1 MLIGEKYNSDDVLF
15 EKKKKKRKKEGKNR
29 DGKSVLSDL
38 FCVSTFVLESHFNT
52 DILAQNY
59 ILKYMGCVS
68 LMAQPVEN
76 TEELLT
82 NFFTN
87 IWPVTDGRKLTK
99 SPASAGLTP
108 E

>member
-1 MLIGEKYNSDDVLF
+1 MSYL
-15 EKKKKKRKKEGKNR
+15 KKKKEKEKRRKKQR
-29 DGKSVLSDL
+29 WDGKSVLSDL

>member
-1 MLIGEKYNSDDVLF
+1 
-15 EKKKKKRKKEGKNR
+15 
-29 DGKSVLSDL
+29 
-38 FCVSTFVLESHFNT
+38 
-52 DILAQNY
+52 
-59 ILKYMGCVS
+59 MGCVS

-87 IWPVTDGRKLTK
+87 IWSVTDGRKLTK

>member
-1 MLIGEKYNSDDVLF
+1 M
-15 EKKKKKRKKEGKNR
+15 
-29 DGKSVLSDL
+29 LSDL

-82 NFFTN
+82 NFFTK
-87 IWPVTDGRKLTK
+87 IWSVTDGRKLTK